1 MVMEYVQGKNL
12 EQYLHANGIF
22 SEFENTSN
30 FTPALDIY
38 ALAATLYVIIYCS
51 SETSFH
57 SST

>member
-38 ALAATLYVIIYCS
+38 AFLFWSKYYPEFGKL
-51 SETSFH
+51 
-57 SST
+57 